1 MWLWGIMKLIID
13 ELKNFTTLSMGKEEN
28 IRHKG
33 ALGEWGLGVE
43 GYVVLGIIALILVG
57 RTPELL
63 KIMYFGKR

>member
-1 MWLWGIMKLIID
+1 
-13 ELKNFTTLSMGKEEN
+13 MGKEEN

-43 GYVVLGIIALILVG
+43 GYVALGIIALILVG

-63 KIMYFGKR
+63 KIMYFGKC

>member
-1 MWLWGIMKLIID
+1 
-13 ELKNFTTLSMGKEEN
+13 MGKEEN

-43 GYVVLGIIALILVG
+43 GYVAFRIIALILAR

-63 KIMYFGKR
+63 NIMYVGKC